1 MTTGGGTSDDRW
13 YTLDF
18 QVWRPSPTT
27 IDDSTG
33 SGQYILVGNN
43 RYTSISLTNDIVR
56 VTPRVQNQVQF
67 QPGDVLGLHVEEA
80 RDSNRGVN
88 VITRSTYTSETV
100 WHASVPSLYDI
111 GCPIS
116 AGSDGVLNTK
126 LRGAPVISIKTGN
139 NVSYLANLL
148 ILLLYFLLYI
158 IIQKHTTVLRQ
169 RSLMH
174 HALRPLKLIFYQL
187 QLLVPLLPLLDR
199 LHCQLLFHQSSQQ
212 IQDLV

>member
-56 VTPRVQNQVQF
+56 VTPMVQNQVQF

-126 LRGAPVISIKTGN
+126 LRGAPIISIKTGN
-139 NVSYLANLL
+139 NVSYLANVINIVIILST
-148 ILLLYFLLYI
+148 ILLYRN
-158 IIQKHTTVLRQ
+158 IQL
-169 RSLMH
+169 
-174 HALRPLKLIFYQL
+174 
-187 QLLVPLLPLLDR
+187 
-199 LHCQLLFHQSSQQ
+199 SS
-212 IQDLV
+212 DNVH